1 MIIKVGRTLPSLV
14 AGRGDFDDWIV
25 AAMGIPPEQV
35 NIVEVSN
42 GETLPD
48 YREISGIVITGSH
61 DMVTDHL
68 GWSEYA
74 AKWLPGAVDRRI
86 PTLGICYGHQL
97 LAYSLGGRVANNP
110 LGNEIGTV
118 AVRLD
123 ELAQDDLLLGG
134 MGSQIRVHVFHT
146 QSVLDLPPGARG
158 LAESDLDRLQ
168 AFVVGDRAWG
178 VQFHPEFDADIVV
191 HYINHYR
198 EILLRE
204 GADPDA
210 CMKQVADS
218 ADGSR
223 ILKRFY
229 KIVTASEAI

>member
-1 MIIKVGRTLPSLV
+1 
-14 AGRGDFDDWIV
+14 
-25 AAMGIPPEQV
+25 MGIPPEQV

-42 GETLPD
+42 DEILPD
-48 YREISGIVITGSH
+48 YCEISGIVVTGSH

-68 GWSEYA
+68 GWSEYT

-86 PTLGICYGHQL
+86 PTLGICHGHQL
-97 LAYSLGGRVANNP
+97 LAHSLGGRVATNP
-110 LGNEIGTV
+110 PGSEIGTV

-134 MGSQIRVHVFHT
+134 MGGQIRVHVFHR
-146 QSVLDLPPGARG
+146 QPVLDLPPGARG
-158 LAESDLDRLQ
+158 LAESDLDRFQ
-168 AFVVGDRAWG
+168 AFVVGDRLWG

-191 HYINHYR
+191 HYINHYP

-218 ADGSR
+218 ADGSL
-223 ILKRFY
+223 ILK
-229 KIVTASEAI
+229 KVL